1 MNINGTLLALQMMN
15 GTKVY
20 DVTYVDRGSN
30 KNYSY
35 KSDMDL
41 VKDDM
46 VIVPCGS
53 SVALAKVVGET
64 EDINFDAPYGLKWIV
79 GRVDNLW
86 NTIEQNADRDKRAK
100 AKLVKSKAQTAAKEY
115 LASAGLDAADL
126 LEIEKDWT
134 HDKADVGA

>member
-15 GTKVY
+15 GAKVY
-20 DVTYVDRGSN
+20 EVTYVDRGSS

-35 KSDMDL
+35 KSEVDL
-41 VKDDM
+41 VKGDM

-53 SVALAKVVGET
+53 SVALAEVVGEA
-64 EDINFDAPYGLKWIV
+64 DDVNFDAPYGLKWIV
-79 GRVDNLW
+79 GRVDGLW
-86 NTIEQNADRDKRAK
+86 NTIEENADRDKRAR

-126 LEIEKDWT
+126 LEIEKKDGG
-134 HDKADVGA
+134 ADG